1 MDSAKDIVQDAY
13 LKVLE
18 SNNEF
23 KGASSLKTY
32 LYRIVINK
40 CIDAKKAKG
49 AMSSLVDLFTKE
61 NIQSSQDAFEKAE
74 DKALIRKLLNAVPQK
89 FRVPLILAEV
99 EGMSYAEIADI
110 LKLSLNTIRT
120 RIFRCRRKLRKDL
133 EKAGYYHETCGPYG
147 LLISRYIDNDLE
159 HNESCLLQRHLNTC
173 GACRT
178 TLDNYV
184 KMKKLVCTSFLPAEV
199 FAVASRAGK
208 PMTALASAC
217 AGTSGW
223 RRFLLWRP
231 PLSPVFRPI
240 V

>member
-1 MDSAKDIVQDAY
+1 MRLNRIRKKRSLSGKLYYFKQPDKRTGFRRYRVSAVLISVAYRITNDKDSAKYIVQDAY

-40 CIDAKKAKG
+40 CIDAKRRRARW
-49 AMSSLVDLFTKE
+49 SSLVDLFTKE

-133 EKAGYYHETCGPYG
+133 EKAGY
-147 LLISRYIDNDLE
+147 
-159 HNESCLLQRHLNTC
+159 
-173 GACRT
+173 
-178 TLDNYV
+178 
-184 KMKKLVCTSFLPAEV
+184 LP
-199 FAVASRAGK
+199 
-208 PMTALASAC
+208 
-217 AGTSGW
+217 
-223 RRFLLWRP
+223 
-231 PLSPVFRPI
+231 
-240 V
+240 